1 MAIKAIMLRKR
12 IELKKAELAQ
22 HRERA
27 KEFETRKSDITEA
40 IGEATTEE
48 EIDALNEGM
57 DQLETEWKEHE
68 ETENRL
74 SGEIAALE
82 QQLTEEEQRGT
93 PPINN
98 PESGANTERSN
109 HMTTTINIR
118 SLPSGQRVMDALPR
132 QERDAIIG
140 QEDSKNFLAQLR
152 SLKGEKRGVS
162 GGELTIPVIFLDLI
176 AENMYRY
183 SKLLNRVRVRSVT
196 GTTRQTIAGTVP
208 EAVWTEMCAAINELT
223 LVFNQTTLDGYKVA
237 GFVPVCNSLLEDN
250 DVNLASW
257 IVEMLP
263 RASALQSI
271 KQSSTARARPT
282 ACPSAS

>member
-82 QQLTEEEQRGT
+82 QQLTEESSAARRPSTT
-93 PPINN
+93 PR
-98 PESGANTERSN
+98 A
-109 HMTTTINIR
+109 
-118 SLPSGQRVMDALPR
+118 GQIPKG
-132 QERDAIIG
+132 AII
-140 QEDSKNFLAQLR
+140 
-152 SLKGEKRGVS
+152 
-162 GGELTIPVIFLDLI
+162 
-176 AENMYRY
+176 
-183 SKLLNRVRVRSVT
+183 
-196 GTTRQTIAGTVP
+196 
-208 EAVWTEMCAAINELT
+208 
-223 LVFNQTTLDGYKVA
+223 
-237 GFVPVCNSLLEDN
+237 
-250 DVNLASW
+250 
-257 IVEMLP
+257 
-263 RASALQSI
+263 
-271 KQSSTARARPT
+271 
-282 ACPSAS
+282 